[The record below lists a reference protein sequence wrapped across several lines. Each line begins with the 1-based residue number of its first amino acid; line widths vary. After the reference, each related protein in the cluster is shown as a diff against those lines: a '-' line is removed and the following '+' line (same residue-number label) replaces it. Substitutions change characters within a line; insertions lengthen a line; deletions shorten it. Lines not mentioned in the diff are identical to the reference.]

1 MPMHYAYPYSVQAE
15 PEGGFFIS
23 FPDVPEALTRAET
36 NAEVSGMAQDALVTA
51 LSFYTDDGRPLPVPS
66 RGGRLAHVPVVTALK
81 LALHDAM
88 LASGMSN
95 VVLAKRLGVDEKAVR
110 RLRDPVQGS
119 RVEGLEAALRAL
131 GRTAEIHVMD
141 VAE

>member
-1 MPMHYAYPYSVQAE
+1 MHYAYPYIVQAE
-15 PEGGFFIS
+15 PDGGFFIS

-36 NAEVSGMAQDALVTA
+36 DAEVPGMAQDALITA
-51 LSFYTDDGRPLPVPS
+51 LSFYTDDGRPLPAPS
-66 RGGRLAHVPVVTALK
+66 RGGRLAHVPVLAALK

-88 LASGMSN
+88 LAGGVSN
-95 VVLAKRLGVDEKAVR
+95 VALARQLGIDEKAVR
-110 RLRDPVQGS
+110 RLRDPMQGS

-131 GRTAEIHVMD
+131 GRTAEVHVMG